1 LKSKKVLF
9 LTPYPFNKAPSQRL
23 KFEQYYPYFE
33 TNGFII
39 TKSAFINDAFWK
51 VIYKKGFGFKK
62 ILYTAGG
69 YLRRISDLF
78 RIRDYDI
85 VFIHLWVTPL
95 GPPFFEWLVCKL
107 ARAVIYDIDDLV
119 YMRIEKGFIR
129 LLKGKTKPI
138 FLMRKADHVITCTP
152 YLDDFVRKYNS
163 NTTDISSTVNTDTY
177 VPVNRYSNDHRLI
190 LGWSGSH
197 STARYLYLL
206 KNVLQK
212 THREHPFKL
221 LVMGDS
227 SFDIE
232 GLDIEAVN
240 WSEEIEIPT
249 LQRMDIGLYPLP
261 FDEDWVWGKSGLKAL
276 QYMALGIPTIA
287 TNYGTNPRIIE
298 DGVSG
303 FLAGNDD
310 EWIEK
315 IVMLIK
321 DTRLRQQLGM
331 QGRKRVEDLY
341 SVKTNY
347 SRYLEVFKS
356 VISEEQAETKSL
368 HA

>member
-1 LKSKKVLF
+1 LKTKKVLF

-33 TNGFII
+33 ENGFEV
-39 TKSAFINDAFWK
+39 TKSAFIDDSFWEI
-51 VIYKKGFGFKK
+51 IYKKGLGVKK
-62 ILYTAGG
+62 IYYTLKG
-69 YLRRISDLF
+69 YLKRISDLF
-78 RIRDYDI
+78 RIRNYDI
-85 VFIHLWVTPL
+85 VFIHLWVTPI
-95 GPPFFEWLVCKL
+95 GPPFFEWLVCQL
-107 ARAVIYDIDDLV
+107 ARNVIYDIDDLV
-119 YMRIEKGFIR
+119 YMRIEKGLIR

-138 FLMRKADHVITCTP
+138 FLMRNADHVITCTP
-152 YLDDFVRKYNS
+152 YLDDFVKKHNS

-177 VPVNRYSNDHRLI
+177 IPINRYSNDHTLV

-212 THREHPFKL
+212 TYKLHPFKL

-227 SFDIE
+227 SFNIE
-232 GLDIEAVN
+232 GLDIEAIN
-240 WSEEIEIPT
+240 WREEIEIAT

-287 TNYGTNPRIIE
+287 TNYGSNPRIIQNE
-298 DGVSG
+298 VSG
-303 FLAGNDD
+303 LLAGNDE
-310 EWIEK
+310 EWIEM
-315 IVMLIK
+315 IIRLTK
-321 DTRLRQQLGM
+321 DTQLRKRLGM

-341 SVKTNY
+341 SVKANY
-347 SRYLEVFKS
+347 SKYLDIFNN
-356 VISEEQAETKSL
+356 VIHEKPAE
-368 HA
+368 